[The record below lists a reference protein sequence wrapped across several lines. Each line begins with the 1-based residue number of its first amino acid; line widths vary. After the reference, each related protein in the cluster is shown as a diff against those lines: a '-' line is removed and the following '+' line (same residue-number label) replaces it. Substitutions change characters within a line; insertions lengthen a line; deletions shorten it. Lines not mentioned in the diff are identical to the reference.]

1 MTDLLQNGQLL
12 YGAEIRNQLALPGY
26 ADYYADAK
34 RHYEGIR
41 QYTQTLLS
49 YWRFRRSAV

>member
-1 MTDLLQNGQLL
+1 MTELLQNGQLL

>member
-1 MTDLLQNGQLL
+1 MTELLQNGQLL
-12 YGAEIRNQLALPGY
+12 YGAEIRNQLALPG
-26 ADYYADAK
+26 YADAK

>member
-1 MTDLLQNGQLL
+1 MTELLQNGQLL

-34 RHYEGIR
+34 KHY
-41 QYTQTLLS
+41 
-49 YWRFRRSAV
+49 